1 MRRIVFAL
9 ALVALLG
16 GGFFLWLR
24 YGARSPDTFPADALH
39 EYLPTDTA
47 AVVVFD
53 LRALRDRGALDTPLG
68 KALRDSLTGEETGLP
83 FALLGVE
90 PARDLDVVRL
100 AFMPKHHG
108 QPLVM
113 LRGRFDR
120 ANFKVGPG
128 QLEELRQDGFR
139 LYRHKET
146 GRDATLALAGD
157 TLVVCLDRPPVV
169 AALRHAAGKERS
181 EVKGERLK
189 KMLDE
194 VDRKR
199 ALWFAADLAKLG
211 KPPELPFEAQLRPLW
226 DETATLSGGVAWE
239 AGLRTEAL
247 FVAPSEANAA
257 RLEVHLQGVAKVA
270 TALVLVPSLA
280 EYEKVFLRIF
290 ANAEVSQRGS
300 EVTLRSRVGL

>member
-1 MRRIVFAL
+1 
-9 ALVALLG
+9 
-16 GGFFLWLR
+16 
-24 YGARSPDTFPADALH
+24 
-39 EYLPTDTA
+39 
-47 AVVVFD
+47 
-53 LRALRDRGALDTPLG
+53 
-68 KALRDSLTGEETGLP
+68 
-83 FALLGVE
+83 
-90 PARDLDVVRL
+90 
-100 AFMPKHHG
+100 
-108 QPLVM
+108 
-113 LRGRFDR
+113 
-120 ANFKVGPG
+120 
-128 QLEELRQDGFR
+128 
-139 LYRHKET
+139 
-146 GRDATLALAGD
+146 
-157 TLVVCLDRPPVV
+157 
-169 AALRHAAGKERS
+169 S

-226 DETATLSGGVAWE
+226 DETATLSGGVAWDG
-239 AGLRTEAL
+239 GLRTEAV
-247 FVAPSEANAA
+247 FVAPSEGNAA